1 MSSGRRKRMLTSDE
15 IALWSHVTR
24 QITPLAGR
32 ALETQQ
38 NEEPPNPAKVA
49 PPPPAPLP
57 KKPKGPA
64 PLPAAP
70 MSPPALPPLAP
81 LERRLRQRLSRGDHP
96 VDAVIDLHGMRQDE
110 AHTALIRFIRS
121 AQAQRFSVVLVVTGK
136 GSSGLSSDGRYEE
149 RGILRRVVPHWL
161 RMPEMRGCV
170 IGFEAAERHHGGEG
184 ALYVRIRRPKG
195 SSL

>member
-24 QITPLAGR
+24 QITPLSGR
-32 ALETQQ
+32 VS
-38 NEEPPNPAKVA
+38 EPEPEPEIV
-49 PPPPAPLP
+49 PPAPLQAP
-57 KKPKGPA
+57 
-64 PLPAAP
+64 PLPSPKVKEAKQSRPAIAP
-70 MSPPALPPLAP
+70 QPSLPPLAP

-136 GSSGLSSDGRYEE
+136 GGSGPVTDGRYEE
-149 RGILRRVVPHWL
+149 RGILRRMVPHWL
-161 RMPEMRGCV
+161 RMPEMRGCI
-170 IGFEAAERHHGGEG
+170 IGFETAERHHGGEG

-195 SSL
+195 SAA